1 VYGGGGIMPDH
12 FIPWDTSYNSSYY
25 NSLLRNSIM
34 REFALDYYN
43 QHKRSLE
50 KMKWEDY
57 RDNFIVDETML
68 NAIISKGKKSGVEF
82 VEADFETSK
91 KLIQTI
97 VKATLA
103 RNIWDREKYY
113 PIINELNET
122 FIAALDYF
130 DEAEQLA
137 KK

>member
-1 VYGGGGIMPDH
+1 
-12 FIPWDTSYNSSYY
+12 
-25 NSLLRNSIM
+25 
-34 REFALDYYN
+34 
-43 QHKRSLE
+43 
-50 KMKWEDY
+50 
-57 RDNFIVDETML
+57 
-68 NAIISKGKKSGVEF
+68 
-82 VEADFETSK
+82 
-91 KLIQTI
+91 